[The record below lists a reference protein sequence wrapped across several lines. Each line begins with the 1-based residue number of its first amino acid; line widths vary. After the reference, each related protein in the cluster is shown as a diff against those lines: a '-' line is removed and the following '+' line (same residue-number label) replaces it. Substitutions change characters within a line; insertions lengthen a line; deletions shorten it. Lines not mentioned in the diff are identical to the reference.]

1 MMSIDESQYNNRAKM
16 TFSFHFIFG
25 IQPINGKKK
34 NNLPFTVEFK
44 LARQMSSSSY
54 CQIRQKFIKT
64 LEEVNDSLF

>member
-1 MMSIDESQYNNRAKM
+1 MMSIDESQYNNRAKT

-25 IQPINGKKK
+25 IQPINEKK
-34 NNLPFTVEFK
+34 NNLPFTVEFE

-64 LEEVNDSLF
+64 LEEEVNDSLF